1 MIQRKKN
8 ARPYVVAHRGSSGSA
23 PENTLAAFRLAIDES
38 ADMVELDVRMTMDFF
53 LVVLHDGDIKRTT
66 NGEGAVWDFTLQE
79 LRAFDAG
86 VWYGPKF
93 KGERIP
99 TLRQVMELLPGQVG
113 LNIEVKTD
121 DDPRPRKQLALEEA
135 CILAVMEKKFESR
148 TIVSSFDH
156 DYLKRFH
163 HLYPSIKTGAL
174 YLADRDASIKPSQ
187 LARRLG
193 ASAFICSKN
202 HLTGAM
208 VKDAHDRDMAVACYS
223 INTEQE
229 LERMLELDVDT
240 VVSDHPGVIVKL
252 LGK

>member
-1 MIQRKKN
+1 MIQRKKSG
-8 ARPYVVAHRGSSGSA
+8 RPFVVAHRGSSGSA
-23 PENTLAAFRLAIDES
+23 PENTLAAFSLAIDEG
-38 ADMVELDVRMTMDFF
+38 ADVVELDVRMTRDFF

-66 NGEGAVWDFTLQE
+66 NGEGGVWDFTLQE

-86 VWYGPKF
+86 MWYGPKF
-93 KGERIP
+93 RGERVP
-99 TLRQVMELLPGQVG
+99 TLRQVMELLLAHVN

-121 DDPRPRKQLALEEA
+121 GEPRPRKHIAMEEA
-135 CILAVMEKKFESR
+135 CILAIMEKKFEDR

-174 YLADRDASIKPSQ
+174 YLPSRDAAVKPSQ
-187 LARRLG
+187 MARGLG
-193 ASAFICSKN
+193 VSAFICSKN
-202 HLTGAM
+202 HLTAAM
-208 VKDAHDRDMAVACYS
+208 VKDAHDRNMAVAGYS

-229 LERMLELDVDT
+229 LEQMLALGVDT
-240 VVSDHPGVIVKL
+240 VVTDHPKLIIKL